1 MSVTFPGDQLEPPI
15 VVPSKKLTAAE
26 LNAFKENPFENMIKF
41 VVDVNTMK
49 IALGGEMHADAE
61 KALLDAG
68 SNQEDLWGANLWPW
82 QVPLRIEYISL
93 INIRPSQGNRG
104 MEIRSE
110 EIRTKVDEAVRM
122 WVEYA

>member
-1 MSVTFPGDQLEPPI
+1 LEPPI
-15 VVPSKKLTAAE
+15 IIPLKKLTADE
-26 LNAFKENPFENMIKF
+26 LNAFRENPFENMIKF

-82 QVPLRIEYISL
+82 EVPPRIEYISL
-93 INIRPSQGNRG
+93 INIRPSQDNRR

-110 EIRTKVDEAVRM
+110 EIRAKVDEAVRM